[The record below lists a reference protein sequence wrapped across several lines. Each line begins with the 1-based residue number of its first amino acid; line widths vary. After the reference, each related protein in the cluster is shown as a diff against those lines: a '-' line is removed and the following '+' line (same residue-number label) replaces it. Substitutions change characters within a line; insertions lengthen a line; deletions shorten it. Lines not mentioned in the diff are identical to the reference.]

1 MSCDLTDLPF
11 DRDPVARQGPIRRIL
26 DAPGTSRKRTDDLVL
41 PFEQVVLGHLGRAA
55 HAALL
60 CVCIT
65 FPVGTSTAIV
75 ATSLP
80 VRPDALG
87 HVAAEAYS
95 ARLVDR
101 FPMSAERR
109 EAKTHRAEQ
118 ADTEY
123 ECSDQDFE
131 ECKTVRLS
139 RRAIPLR

>member
-1 MSCDLTDLPF
+1 M
-11 DRDPVARQGPIRRIL
+11 
-26 DAPGTSRKRTDDLVL
+26 PGTGRKRTDDLVL

-60 CVCIT
+60 CVCT
-65 FPVGTSTAIV
+65 AFPVGTGTAIA

-80 VRPDALG
+80 VGPDELG
-87 HVAAEAYS
+87 HVVAEVYS
-95 ARLVDR
+95 SRLVDR
-101 FPMSAERR
+101 FPVCTERC

-131 ECKTVRLS
+131 ERKTVRLL
-139 RRAIPLR
+139 RRAIPLH